1 MTSFL
6 QLNIDLKASWRLNC
20 MRRVVCVCVGTCCVL
35 IRCEFFL
42 VLFFAPLTFT
52 AADSS
57 NLSSWGYRTFSHPAT
72 SVIKHDNRLM
82 MIPAAQSHDRTLA
95 LFMMS
100 FCNLSSLSNA
110 FFFSPLLGAFIWT
123 QQHNST
129 YFSVMTDDSPLS
141 QSTGEP
147 VGGGAGAC
155 LNFGKNVCVTH
166 QDELFPTFAGL
177 LEIHMIFF
185 S

>member
-20 MRRVVCVCVGTCCVL
+20 SHLHEEGWGGGVCVGTCCVL

-42 VLFFAPLTFT
+42 LLFFAPLTFT

-110 FFFSPLLGAFIWT
+110 FFFLSSPWCLHLNATAQFHLFQRHDGWQSFV
-123 QQHNST
+123 
-129 YFSVMTDDSPLS
+129 SVHWRTCWRRSWCLPELWEKRVCDSPGWIIPNICWADGDS
-141 QSTGEP
+141 
-147 VGGGAGAC
+147 
-155 LNFGKNVCVTH
+155 
-166 QDELFPTFAGL
+166 
-177 LEIHMIFF
+177 
-185 S
+185 